1 MLKKH
6 CEGRQKIHYK
16 SFTLSASAPH
26 VVSWNDG
33 GKTFPLADA
42 VISLDT
48 GVGKVFSMVSAEGQ
62 RLRLEAESALKA
74 GIFVTKLQ
82 ALIGS

>member
-16 SFTLSASAPH
+16 SFALSPAAPH
-26 VVSWNDG
+26 VISWNDG
-33 GKTFPLADA
+33 SKTFLLVDA
-42 VISLDT
+42 VITLDE
-48 GVGKVFSMVSAEGQ
+48 GGGKVFSMVSVEGQ
-62 RLRLEAESALKA
+62 RLRLEAESVLKA

-82 ALIGS
+82 ALIL